1 MGGGKSGTTV
11 QKTEIPP
18 EVMARYNAVNARA
31 ETAAAKPFQRYE
43 GQFVAPLTGT
53 QSGAIQ
59 NISQTSGMTAPYFGA
74 ATALT
79 AAGAQD
85 VGPLTSGQIGY
96 YMNPFLGAVADP
108 TLRALQQQ
116 QAQER
121 MALQAQ
127 AIRSGA
133 FGGDRAGLE
142 RANLARQQ
150 GLGTAQAMMP
160 IFAQG
165 YDKAISTAAGQQGVV
180 AADLAR
186 RMQAAQQFAG
196 IGTGAQAAALQQ
208 GQAQMAAGMAEQQT
222 QQADLTARYQQFLQE
237 RGYDFQTAQFLANIA
252 MGTGALSGSTT
263 TTQAPMPFFSDR
275 RLKTDID
282 MVATTKDGL
291 PVYDFKY
298 KGDDEPHRGYM
309 AQDVEKKYPDA
320 VGLAG
325 GYKTV
330 DYNKVAQHQTEKG
343 LGPAIAANSMGG
355 AVYESMGPREHFAVG
370 GPLSQYS
377 SEDWRS
383 LLDMQSKAFGP
394 FAQGGIYGQKPGQ
407 TPFQGGLTYVPKGD
421 LAVARLQPHG
431 APPRMAEG
439 MGAQGIKG
447 IGMLSDVTEAVTG
460 KGLGRRVGEA
470 LNLYD
475 PPSSRTGATDKNA
488 PAGGDANKKVAT
500 TAASPAPAPDVVSS
514 VTRTPEDIFTVATGG
529 VIPSRDHYAGG
540 GVGAMPYGSMDG
552 SSDPLADINAENT
565 KKPQELVKQQKDMSG
580 PSPVGGGGG
589 GGLGSDI
596 MKGASFLK
604 GATGLGSQIGSLM
617 GAGNAAAGAASAA
630 GGISSTLG
638 SLGSA
643 AGNILMMLPAIFSD
657 ARLKDNIRHVGKT
670 FDDQNIYAYDMGD
683 GRTQLGLMAQ
693 EVARRKPDAV
703 GERDGFL
710 TLDYDKATEDSAMPP
725 KAGGIMPRE
734 GFQEGGSP
742 RYLVEPMNYED
753 MPEHR
758 QQLIKAIYGPESG
771 FRYNIRQGGQETFD
785 TSGPHPGRTPA
796 RGGESSAAGAGQFIH
811 DTWNRVTGGAP
822 MTKGYQDAATWKLAT
837 DDYAKRT
844 GRDLDADL
852 QAGGVT
858 SEIKR
863 ALSPTWVALGGGSA
877 GQGEPTAGGLGG
889 GRRERTEGKGEE
901 GKGVKGFFQENKGVI
916 LPILAGLGSMAQSRS
931 PFLGAAIL
939 EGIGGGARA
948 YVDMGRGLAE
958 TDLTKEQAEG
968 VAAKTSENLQL
979 IAQRAIYKDA
989 AGNIRVML
997 PDGSDPL
1004 LGEWMR
1010 DPNAPAPV
1018 GRAEFLRKLQS
1029 MPKYANVEDV
1039 SPFNK
1044 PEIKPATGAKPSG
1057 ERGGFEATMP
1067 TGPYNFIDDATAA
1080 KAKDDYYR
1088 VMSGGDKMLPQ
1099 LQQSQLREADIIAK
1113 AEAARRSGDTLS
1125 QTAGLI
1131 LSLPENGISAVGP
1144 TAPVRMQLTNL
1155 VNEAINQMPE
1165 SFFTNVIKKPRSEFL
1180 INPAELGLAGA
1191 AEKINALN
1199 QFATAQNAGERSFG
1213 ALQTAGKVVPSL
1225 NLPREAII
1233 NILAGQFRDKQ
1244 INLDKRRFLED
1255 YKGLY
1260 STRGGSEGAYLAQ
1273 SAEQEFM
1280 RRMNSTY
1287 YNAEEEAFKRLLK
1300 QPGFA
1305 TTILR
1310 GEKFNPEFFDRYAK
1324 EKLNAPMLRR
1334 WIENQ

>member
-59 NISQTSGMTAPYFGA
+59 NISQTAGMTSPYFGA

-121 MALQAQ
+121 MSLQAQ

-263 TTQAPMPFFSDR
+263 STQAPMPFFSDR
-275 RLKTDID
+275 RLKKDIE

-343 LGPAIAANSMGG
+343 LGPAMAANSMGG

-475 PPSSRTGATDKNA
+475 PPKKGGATDANA
-488 PAGGDANKKVAT
+488 PAGGDANKKISKD
-500 TAASPAPAPDVVSS
+500 AASPQPAPTVVSS
-514 VTRTPEDIFTVATGG
+514 NPNPEDIFPVATGG

-540 GVGAMPYGSMDG
+540 GVGAMPYASTDQTFDLGAM
-552 SSDPLADINAENT
+552 NAENMKT
-565 KKPQELVKQQKDMSG
+565 PQELAKQQKDMSG
-580 PSPVGGGGG
+580 GAGGAGGQSQTG
-589 GGLGSDI
+589 VGLGEAV
-596 MKGASFLK
+596 G
-604 GATGLGSQIGSLM
+604 IGS
-617 GAGNAAAGAASAA
+617 
-630 GGISSTLG
+630 TLAK
-638 SLGSA
+638 LA
-643 AGNILMMLPAIFSD
+643 MMLPFSD

-670 FDDQNIYAYDMGD
+670 FDGQNIYAYDMGD
-683 GRTQLGLMAQ
+683 GDTQLGLMAQ

-703 GERDGFL
+703 GERNGFL
-710 TLDYDKATEDSAMPP
+710 TLDYDKATEDSAMAP

-734 GFQEGGSP
+734 GFQEGGKPDERTNLFNSLEQEYGLP
-742 RYLVEPMNYED
+742 SGYLSRT
-753 MPEHR
+753 H
-758 QQLIKAIYGPESG
+758 QIESS
-771 FRYNIRQGGQETFD
+771 GGRNLVNP
-785 TSGPHPGRTPA
+785 SSSA
-796 RGGESSAAGAGQFIH
+796 RGHFQFMPATAREMGVEDPMDLGQSARGAAAYAAQNMERLRRAGVEQPTGAHLYLAHQQGPGGAVGLLQGADRSAADIVGRAA
-811 DTWNRVTGGAP
+811 VTGNRGDEG
-822 MTKGYQDAATWKLAT
+822 MTGSDFANRIMAMYEGQKMP
-837 DDYAKRT
+837 
-844 GRDLDADL
+844 
-852 QAGGVT
+852 AG
-858 SEIKR
+858 
-863 ALSPTWVALGGGSA
+863 
-877 GQGEPTAGGLGG
+877 GGLGG
-889 GRRERTEGKGEE
+889 GRREKTEGKGEE

-989 AGNIRVML
+989 AGNIRIML

-1004 LGEWMR
+1004 YGEWMR

-1044 PEIKPATGAKPSG
+1044 QEIKPATGAKPSG

-1067 TGPYNFIDDATAA
+1067 TGPFNFIDDATAA

-1099 LQQSQLREADIIAK
+1099 LQQSQLREADIISK
-1113 AEAARRSGDTLS
+1113 AEASRRSGDTLS
-1125 QTAGLI
+1125 QLSGLI
-1131 LSLPENGISAVGP
+1131 LSLPENGITAVGP
-1144 TAPVRMQLTNL
+1144 TSPVRMQITRGL
-1155 VNEAINQMPE
+1155 NEIVNQMPE
-1165 SFFTNVIKKPRSEFL
+1165 TFFTNVIKKPRSEFL
-1180 INPAELGLAGA
+1180 IDPKELGSAGA
-1191 AEKINALN
+1191 AQKIMALQ

-1213 ALQTAGKVVPSL
+1213 ALQTASKVIPSL
-1225 NLPREAII
+1225 DLPREEII

-1280 RRMNSTY
+1280 RRMNATY

-1305 TTILR
+1305 NTILR

>member
-1 MGGGKSGTTV
+1 MGGGKSGTTI

-59 NISQTSGMTAPYFGA
+59 NITQTGGMTAPYFGA

-79 AAGAQD
+79 ASGAQD
-85 VGPLTSGQIGY
+85 VGPLTGGQIGY

-121 MALQAQ
+121 MSLQAQ

-133 FGGDRAGLE
+133 YGGDRAGLE

-150 GLGTAQAMMP
+150 ALGTAQAMMP

-186 RMQAAQQFAG
+186 RMQAGQQFAG
-196 IGTGAQAAALQQ
+196 LGTGAQAAALQQ

-275 RLKTDID
+275 RLKKDID

-330 DYNKVAQHQTEKG
+330 DYNKVAEHQSEKG
-343 LGPAIAANSMGG
+343 LGPAISASSMGG
-355 AVYESMGPREHFAVG
+355 PVHESYGPRERFAPG
-370 GPLSQYS
+370 GPISQYS
-377 SEDWRS
+377 PEDWRS
-383 LLDMQSKAFGP
+383 LLDMQTKAFGP

-431 APPRMAEG
+431 AAPRMAEG

-475 PPSSRTGATDKNA
+475 PPKKTPSDANA
-488 PAGGDANKKVAT
+488 PAGGDANKKVAAG
-500 TAASPAPAPDVVSS
+500 AASPAPASNDAGSS
-514 VTRTPEDIFTVATGG
+514 AAARTASIVEDDLSRSFTNTGG
-529 VIPSRDHYAGG
+529 VVPSRHHYAGG
-540 GVGAMPYGSMDG
+540 GVGAMPYASTDQVFDLGAMNS
-552 SSDPLADINAENT
+552 ENMKT
-565 KKPQELVKQQKDMSG
+565 PQELAKQQKDMSG
-580 PSPVGGGGG
+580 GAGGAGGQSQTG
-589 GGLGSDI
+589 VGLGEAV
-596 MKGASFLK
+596 G
-604 GATGLGSQIGSLM
+604 IGS
-617 GAGNAAAGAASAA
+617 
-630 GGISSTLG
+630 TLAK
-638 SLGSA
+638 LA
-643 AGNILMMLPAIFSD
+643 MMLPFSD

-683 GRTQLGLMAQ
+683 GDTQLGLMAQ
-693 EVARRKPDAV
+693 EVMRKKPEAV

-710 TLDYDKATEDSAMPP
+710 TLDYDKATEDTAMPP
-725 KAGGIMPRE
+725 KSGGIMPRE
-734 GFQEGGSP
+734 GFQEGGP
-742 RYLVEPMNYED
+742 TRYLVEPMNYED

-796 RGGESSAAGAGQFIH
+796 KGGESSAAGAGQFIH

-837 DDYAKRT
+837 DDYARRT

-852 QAGGVT
+852 QSGGV
-858 SEIKR
+858 SSDIR
-863 ALSPTWVALGGGSA
+863 NALSPTWVALGSGKTGRE
-877 GQGEPTAGGLGG
+877 EPTGGLGA
-889 GRRERTEGKGEE
+889 GRQAKTEDKRKE
-901 GKGVKGFFQENKGVI
+901 GGVKGFFQENKGVI

-931 PFLGAAIL
+931 PFLGGAIL

-989 AGNIRVML
+989 AGNIRIML
-997 PDGSDPL
+997 RDGSDPL
-1004 LGEWMR
+1004 YGEWMR
-1010 DPNAPAPV
+1010 DPNAPEPV
-1018 GRAEFLRKLQS
+1018 GRSEFLRKLQS

-1044 PEIKPATGAKPSG
+1044 PEITPSTGVKKPS
-1057 ERGGFEATMP
+1057 ERGELEATMP
-1067 TGPYNFIDDATAA
+1067 TGPFNFIDDATAA

-1099 LQQSQLREADIIAK
+1099 LQQSQLREADIISK

-1125 QTAGLI
+1125 QLSGLV
-1131 LSLPENGISAVGP
+1131 LSLPETGITAVGP
-1144 TAPVRMQLTNL
+1144 TSPVRMQITRSL
-1155 VNEAINQMPE
+1155 NEIVNQMPE
-1165 SFFTNVIKKPRSEFL
+1165 SFFTNVIKRPRSEFL
-1180 INPAELGLAGA
+1180 IDPKELGSAGA
-1191 AEKINALN
+1191 AQKIMALQ

-1213 ALQTAGKVVPSL
+1213 ALQTASKVIPSL
-1225 NLPREAII
+1225 DLPREEII
-1233 NILAGQFRDKQ
+1233 NIFAGQFRDKQ

-1255 YKGLY
+1255 YKRLY

-1273 SAEQEFM
+1273 NAEQEFM
-1280 RRMNSTY
+1280 RRMNATY
-1287 YNAEEEAFKRLLK
+1287 YNQEEEAFKRLLK

-1305 TTILR
+1305 NTILR

-1324 EKLNAPMLRR
+1324 EKLNSPMLRR